1 MRKLVFILII
11 SFLLGPFSVSADR
24 ITLDSAEN
32 LAVPTSRHIA
42 NWHISK
48 IDPADKILRVRYQWA
63 TDDNKIIKTTPSGWN
78 TWDCRDIEVPGEN
91 INCTAAGEPWA
102 CCTGNTTGTCDD
114 MVDTCFTDVFGFTI
128 RAQDVGTSIGSGLK
142 TLIWN
147 RMKQDILSETN
158 NGTFD

>member
-1 MRKLVFILII
+1 MKNFICLLIFILTV
-11 SFLLGPFSVSADR
+11 FPCGAGADS
-24 ITLDSAEN
+24 ITLNSAEN

-42 NWHISK
+42 NWHISR
-48 IDPADKILRVRYQWA
+48 IDPAEKLLRVRYQWA

-91 INCTAAGEPWA
+91 INCTAAGEPWE

-114 MVDTCFTDVFGFTI
+114 MVDTCFTDVFAFTI
-128 RAQDVGTSIGSGLK
+128 RAQDVGTSIGGGLK